1 MTSALNNALRKLLSS
16 LYKQKYSKLDCS
28 ESAFCCSLRQAQTD
42 NDKKIETESRTELAE
57 KHRKL
62 LFQKNRKLTWRYL
75 RLNFVNFAV
84 KLRFFNQNF
93 FGHNHRN
100 ADTFFLHVVHYT
112 FQNLTG
118 SFIHLTDFIG
128 KNTI

>member
-1 MTSALNNALRKLLSS
+1 MGVFN
-16 LYKQKYSKLDCS
+16 LYKQIILNLIVAKILFV
-28 ESAFCCSLRQAQTD
+28 AGLRQAQTD
-42 NDKKIETESRTELAE
+42 NDKKIETESRTEPTE

-62 LFQKNRKLTWRYL
+62 LFQKNRKLTWRSL
-75 RLNFVNFAV
+75 HLNFGNFAV

-118 SFIHLTDFIG
+118 SFIHLADFIG